1 MDYLRIITGITSLLI
16 FFSVIELIRKGRLK
30 EKYAILWLFS
40 ALIMIPF
47 SFSRT
52 LLTRVSLMI
61 GIKYPPSFIFLL
73 AFFFLIIINV
83 HFSTV
88 ISELHEKN
96 KKLVQELSLLK
107 LRLEENDSKQ

>member
-1 MDYLRIITGITSLLI
+1 MDYLRILTGITSILI

-47 SFSRT
+47 SLSRT
-52 LLTRVSLMI
+52 LLARVSLLI

-73 AFFFLIIINV
+73 AFFFLIVINV

-96 KKLVQELSLLK
+96 KKLVQELALLK
-107 LRLEENDSKQ
+107 ESLKRNE